1 MRRTIAAAV
10 SWLLLILA
18 ACESRTDPDE
28 QPSPA
33 AGLDLHSFT
42 IPREVGTGLLNAM
55 SLDGSAAFV
64 EEPDPA
70 FPQLGCEG
78 QPEPVMFRLPLEGG
92 EREPVAGETAL
103 HGNLV
108 RGGSNGRVA
117 VIAGCESFLTSL
129 HVGTE
134 TADGRLTDPKALTV
148 QEPENFLLNP
158 ASVSWSSDGSRLL
171 GALQHV
177 DQPDGDAPQI
187 VSVDPVTGA
196 VTRLFDA
203 ELGTGVLR
211 VGQTE
216 DGSYVVASNFLVGL
230 HGESGESRG
239 RFSGKDFEI
248 SPDRRRVIAFGAG
261 IVLIEQGST
270 SHADVLPPIEGG
282 EISSVTFSPAG
293 DAVAI
298 SRYSVGDGLVDIGI
312 ITLDDNRYSSVVTG
326 GRYGR
331 AHFTGDGAGVAFTQ
345 FGSEPDFTS
354 RVFLTRFN
362 NL

>member
-1 MRRTIAAAV
+1 MRRTISAAV
-10 SWLLLILA
+10 CCLLLLLT
-18 ACESRTDPDE
+18 ACESRTGPDD
-28 QPSPA
+28 QPSPPP
-33 AGLDLHSFT
+33 GPDLHSVT
-42 IPREVGTGLLNAM
+42 IPREVGTGLLNGM

-117 VIAGCESFLTSL
+117 VIAACESFLTSL
-129 HVGTE
+129 YVGTE
-134 TADGRLTDPKALTV
+134 TPDGRLTDPTALTV

-158 ASVSWSSDGSRLL
+158 ASVSWSSDGSRLV

-177 DQPDGDAPQI
+177 DQPDGDAPRI
-187 VSVDPVTGA
+187 VAIDPVTGA

-216 DGSYVVASNFLVGL
+216 DGSYVIASNLVVSL

-248 SPDRRRVIAFGAG
+248 SPDRRRVIAFGAE
-261 IVLIEQGST
+261 ITLIEQGST
-270 SHADVLPPIEGG
+270 SHTDVQPATEGW
-282 EISSVTFSPAG
+282 EISSVKFSPAG

-298 SRYSVGDGLVDIGI
+298 SRYSLGDGLVDIGI
-312 ITLDDNRYSSVVTG
+312 VTLGDNRYSSVVTG
-326 GRYGR
+326 GRYGGP
-331 AHFTGDGAGVAFTQ
+331 HFTGDGAGVAFTR

-354 RVFLTRFN
+354 RVFLTRFE
-362 NL
+362 